1 VFLLLTRSQRYES
14 YSKGD
19 DFIRRYIFPGGHLPT
34 VSQLVQSIATGSKGT
49 LIVDDVE
56 NIGPHYAKTL
66 RIWKEN
72 FMKTFD
78 AKIRPALLREHEN
91 MNKIDVEVFR
101 RKWEYYFTY
110 CEAGFA
116 TKTLGDH
123 IITVS
128 REGALQMLEDVPL

>member
-1 VFLLLTRSQRYES
+1 M
-14 YSKGD
+14 
-19 DFIRRYIFPGGHLPT
+19 
-34 VSQLVQSIATGSKGT
+34 QSIATGSKGT
-49 LIVDDVE
+49 LIVDDIE

-72 FMKTFD
+72 FMRTFD
-78 AKIRPALLREHEN
+78 EEIRPALLREHEN
-91 MNKIDVEVFR
+91 MKKDDVEVFK

-128 REGALQMLEDVPL
+128 REGAVQMLEDVPL